1 MEILVN
7 HSQFIHCKVS
17 NSEGMLSWT
26 TAIYASPNPS
36 TRNFLWKV
44 IDVLADTVRGPWI
57 LAGDFIRYISEKK
70 KKRGRSARLS
80 EFAIFSI
87 TVALEII
94 SMI

>member
-26 TAIYASPNPS
+26 TS
-36 TRNFLWKV
+36 TRKILWKV
-44 IDVLADTVRGPWI
+44 IDVLADTVRGPWL

-70 KKRGRSARLS
+70 KNKGRSARLS